1 MIASIQ
7 NARLLWYPC
16 ASAACRICS
25 FIPFG
30 MKGRKLVSDFLTDI
44 KISPAERKNRLVV
57 SFNKDIIWVLGY
69 RSDNRYR
76 VTAQTATQLVLS
88 LI

>member
-1 MIASIQ
+1 
-7 NARLLWYPC
+7 
-16 ASAACRICS
+16 
-25 FIPFG
+25 

-44 KISPAERKNRLVV
+44 KTSPAERRNRLVV